1 MADGRAVTL
10 GDAVVYFRGDLN
22 DLNKSIGQAEKAVQ
36 KTMGNIL
43 NSMKQ
48 IGYGMTAMGGAIVGG
63 MAMAVKSYVDY
74 GSSID
79 DMRKKTG
86 LSAETVSALG
96 YAMKL
101 SGASMDSL
109 QPALKGMSK
118 LLESATDEQK
128 KLTEELGPKQ
138 KQALEDAQLQYQKL
152 QVAWVKAN
160 QELLQLRNSGRFT
173 AVQWQEGALKVRELE
188 RQMTALNQQWSK
200 TPSTAGA
207 ATQTLS
213 ALGLK
218 LDDIMRLN
226 PDQRFLR
233 LAEAVAAVKDPTL
246 QVAYATQVF
255 GRSGQDLLPFL
266 AEGPE
271 GMRAMMDKARELGLV
286 MDNETAASLDNVGDS
301 IDSLKASVMGLVRPI
316 AEALLPALQRVID
329 GLQGWIGR
337 VREWISEHSDLV
349 AQITVVVAAVGAF
362 SLAFGPV
369 LVALA
374 SLIPLIAQFGALL
387 VGLAT
392 GPIGITIAAIVGIG
406 VVLYEVFKDKLG
418 AAVEWVR
425 AHWDTISSLFWR
437 GLETIKAVGR
447 AIGAVLEL
455 AWVVV
460 SAFVR
465 TVWGFVTAFL
475 EGLGID
481 VNASLSEWMGW
492 LNGWF
497 KDAQVSID
505 AFTLG
510 VREFTV
516 SVKSYMQELVDFYN
530 RWVAPIFN
538 ALGTVVGWLGKASS
552 YPYRA
557 TAGLLGFAQGGT
569 APGGLALVG
578 EQGPELVS
586 LPQGA
591 YVHTAAK
598 TRTILGASGLA
609 GVSAALLKALTESGA
624 NWLRVLTEWYQAHR
638 IGLDAYIALMQFMQR
653 GGIGS
658 FAAGG
663 WMGGAGANAA
673 AMAMPNRQAY
683 SGSIGTAVVN
693 VYGLTVREEADVDRI
708 AEALDRKIRATIRSG
723 GKRTVV
729 L

>member
-10 GDAVVYFRGDLN
+10 GDAVVYFRGDLG
-22 DLNKSIGQAEKAVQ
+22 DLNSAIGNAEKMVK

-43 NSMKQ
+43 GSMRQ
-48 IGYGMTAMGGAIVGG
+48 IGQGMTVMGGAIMGG
-63 MAMAVKSYVDY
+63 MAVAVKSYVDY

-128 KLTEELGPKQ
+128 RLTEELGPKQ

-200 TPSTAGA
+200 TPATVGT
-207 ATQTLS
+207 ATQTLA

-271 GMRAMMDKARELGLV
+271 GMRAMMERARELGLV
-286 MDNETAASLDNVGDS
+286 MDNETAASLDNIGDS
-301 IDSLKASVMGLVRPI
+301 IDSLKASIMGLIRPI
-316 AEALLPALQRVID
+316 AEALLPAVQRMID

-337 VREWISEHSDLV
+337 AREWIAAHSDLV
-349 AQITVVVAAVGAF
+349 AQITVVVAAIGAF

-392 GPIGITIAAIVGIG
+392 GPIGITIAAIIGIG
-406 VVLYEVFKDKLG
+406 VVLYAVFKDKMSV
-418 AAVEWVR
+418 AVEWVR
-425 AHWDTISSLFWR
+425 AHWATITDLFWR
-437 GLETIKAVGR
+437 GWETIEAVGR

-481 VNASLSEWMGW
+481 VNASLAQWMGW

-497 KDAQVSID
+497 RDAQVSID

-510 VREFTV
+510 VRQFTV
-516 SVKSYMQELVDFYN
+516 SVKAYMQELVDFYN

-538 ALGTVVGWLGKASS
+538 ALGAVVGWLGKASS

-557 TAGLLGFAQGGT
+557 TAGLMGFASGGT

-578 EQGPELVS
+578 EQGPELVT

-609 GVSAALLKALTESGA
+609 GVSAQIMQILAAAGSH
-624 NWLRVLTEWYQAHR
+624 WLQVLNELWAKHR
-638 IGLDAYIALMQFMQR
+638 ISLDTYISLMQLMQR

-663 WMGGAGANAA
+663 WVGGYGANAMA
-673 AMAMPNRQAY
+673 LAMPNRQY
-683 SGSIGTAVVN
+683 YNGPLGGAVVN

-708 AEALDRKIRATIRSG
+708 AESLDRKIRATIRSG